1 MNLHDYFL
9 YDTATELQL
18 ESLLKEKT
26 DDAIVIHA
34 HDAPRLSNTTS
45 IAFPDIQ
52 ATSILDQIPFLCA
65 STGAACHSHAT
76 TISATL
82 QAIGL
87 TDSVA
92 QGTIRISLGRHTTED
107 EISRTASSLAL
118 AWETMRKSRSA
129 DPPS

>member
-1 MNLHDYFL
+1 MGDLRDR
-9 YDTATELQL
+9 L

-45 IAFPDIQ
+45 VAFPDVQ
-52 ATSILDQIPFLCA
+52 ATAILDQIPFLCA
-65 STGAACHSHAT
+65 STGAACHSHTT

-87 TDSVA
+87 TESVA
-92 QGTIRISLGRHTTED
+92 QGTIRMSLGRHTTED
-107 EISRTASSLAL
+107 EIDRTATALAL
-118 AWETMRKSRSA
+118 AWETTRKLRSA
-129 DPPS
+129 EPPR

>member
-1 MNLHDYFL
+1 MGDLRDR
-9 YDTATELQL
+9 L

-45 IAFPDIQ
+45 VAFPDVQ
-52 ATSILDQIPFLCA
+52 ATAILDQIPFLCA

-82 QAIGL
+82 RAIGL
-87 TDSVA
+87 TESVA
-92 QGTIRISLGRHTTED
+92 QGTIRMSLGRHTTED
-107 EISRTASSLAL
+107 EIGRTATALAF
-118 AWETMRKSRSA
+118 AWETTRKLPSA
-129 DPPS
+129 GPPR